1 MTEDKSRERVA
12 ELSKE
17 FYDKGD
23 ATGWFDAL
31 YAEAD
36 GDFSQIPW
44 ADLEANPHFVSW
56 LEKHMLDGANKKAI
70 VVGCGLG
77 DDAEKLA
84 EYGFEV
90 TAFDVSPKG
99 IEWAKRLHPE
109 SKVNYSVADLFDLP
123 DELKAKYDFILEI
136 HTIQALPVS
145 VREKAVKAVAELVA
159 PNGELLVICR
169 GADEGETPENP
180 PFPLRKSELKKF
192 DEAGLTEIEFE
203 DFFDNQE
210 PPTRRFRVFYRKEN

>member
-12 ELSKE
+12 ELAKQ
-17 FYDKGD
+17 FYDEGD

-36 GDFSQIPW
+36 GDTSQIPW
-44 ADLEANPHFVSW
+44 ADLEPNPHLVAW
-56 LEKHMLDGANKKAI
+56 LEKHPLDGANKKAV

-90 TAFDVSPKG
+90 TAFDVAPKG
-99 IEWAKRLHPE
+99 IEWAKKLHPDT
-109 SKVNYSVADLFDLP
+109 KVNYLVADLFNLP
-123 DELKAKYDFILEI
+123 DGLKGKFDFVLEI

-145 VREKAVKAVAELVA
+145 LREKSRQSRRRIRRAERRTVGYLSRRKRRRVA
-159 PNGELLVICR
+159 
-169 GADEGETPENP
+169 
-180 PFPLRKSELKKF
+180 RKS
-192 DEAGLTEIEFE
+192 TVS
-203 DFFDNQE
+203 
-210 PPTRRFRVFYRKEN
+210 TKEKRTQKI